1 MDASLRVKKSLKER
15 AEEAEKE
22 VDQARQRTEDK
33 LNTLREEHTR
43 QTETLTHQQRQ
54 RNEEKENAFNTLND
68 NIQRLKNSKN
78 NSMHQLR

>member
-54 RNEEKENAFNTLND
+54 RNEEKENATSIFRD
-68 NIQRLKNSKN
+68 R
-78 NSMHQLR
+78 